1 MGCRSRAR
9 GVFHPAPVQGGDPML
24 LRISD
29 LPVEGV
35 RIEKQLDPLK
45 LKDLA
50 ALQEAQEYAFEGPL
64 DVRLRVMP
72 ASGFFKVEGR
82 VTGAVRTVCSRCLAP
97 VELPVESAFRLTFAR
112 SAPGEDGEPPEN
124 RELEAEEMGLVP
136 FEGDAIDFRDVI
148 QEQVIMALP
157 MQVLCRENCRGLCPG
172 CGANLNTEACRCSR
186 DDVDPRLAILKTLK
200 RKS

>member
-97 VELPVESAFRLTFAR
+97 VELPVESTFRLTFAR

-148 QEQVIMALP
+148 QEQVIMTLP
-157 MQVLCRENCRGLCPG
+157 RELSRPVPG
-172 CGANLNTEACRCSR
+172 MRRQSQYRSLPLLPG
-186 DDVDPRLAILKTLK
+186 
-200 RKS
+200 